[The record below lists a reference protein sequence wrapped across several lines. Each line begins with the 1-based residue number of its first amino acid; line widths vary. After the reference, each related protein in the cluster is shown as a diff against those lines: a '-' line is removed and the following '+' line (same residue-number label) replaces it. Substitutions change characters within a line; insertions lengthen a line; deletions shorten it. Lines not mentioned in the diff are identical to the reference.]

1 MYIRISCT
9 KNFIDYSL
17 ALEPIIFQERERER
31 ERLRENSN
39 ISMSPPAKADDKE
52 ESHTFPILN
61 ASNLPTARYFR

>member
-9 KNFIDYSL
+9 KNLIDYSL
-17 ALEPIIFQERERER
+17 ALEPIIFQERERE
-31 ERLRENSN
+31 RENSN